1 MSSKKKTLWTR
12 NYTLLIMATVSGSV
26 GGIAGGFA
34 LSFLVF
40 DETGSTL
47 AAALLL
53 ALEMIPMFVIP
64 LVASPIMDRLPRKP
78 FLVGGDAV
86 NGLLYLLAG
95 VYLLKFDFTYI
106 GYLVFS
112 LILTSLSTFDRL
124 AYNSI
129 YPKLIEEGFEDKGY
143 TVSGMLY
150 PVLNVIMAPVAAWLY
165 ERIGV
170 SFILIMQGG
179 LSLLAA
185 LIESFIKIKESTF
198 IPDEGFS
205 LGTWLSDIKEAAMY
219 LKKEKGLQG
228 IYGYMAVSNGIG
240 NGYYPILTAF
250 FRTAPGF
257 SIAMYSYFS
266 AAEFIGR
273 SLGGLLRYFS
283 KIPRK
288 SRFTFAA
295 SVYVIYETMDA
306 ILLWLPYPLML
317 INRAI
322 CGFLGINSATLRTTA
337 LRTYIPD
344 NLRSRLY
351 AFEEMLVSASVLVF
365 SLIIGFMGEIM
376 PYNLCM
382 TACGAMAFIG
392 CVVFIILKKR
402 HIAPIYNLETPSD
415 KK

>member
-219 LKKEKGLQG
+219 LKKEKGL
-228 IYGYMAVSNGIG
+228 
-240 NGYYPILTAF
+240 
-250 FRTAPGF
+250 
-257 SIAMYSYFS
+257 
-266 AAEFIGR
+266 
-273 SLGGLLRYFS
+273 
-283 KIPRK
+283 
-288 SRFTFAA
+288 
-295 SVYVIYETMDA
+295 
-306 ILLWLPYPLML
+306 
-317 INRAI
+317 
-322 CGFLGINSATLRTTA
+322 
-337 LRTYIPD
+337 
-344 NLRSRLY
+344 
-351 AFEEMLVSASVLVF
+351 
-365 SLIIGFMGEIM
+365 
-376 PYNLCM
+376 
-382 TACGAMAFIG
+382 
-392 CVVFIILKKR
+392 
-402 HIAPIYNLETPSD
+402 
-415 KK
+415 